1 MSFNT
6 YFQCIVISGES
17 GAGKTESANLMVQ
30 QLTQLGKV
38 TLFTFET
45 YFKIYYFTTMIFFTP
60 IARLQD
66 IKFYPCQY
74 NSHQY
79 HNLVSVQKVKFCF

>member
-38 TLFTFET
+38 SLFTFET
-45 YFKIYYFTTMIFFTP
+45 YFNIYYL
-60 IARLQD
+60 RL
-66 IKFYPCQY
+66 
-74 NSHQY
+74 
-79 HNLVSVQKVKFCF
+79 